1 MLYHVSMVGVLVLF
15 TITTVISSNPNWA
28 LNNCGLVSKE
38 AKFHKYYK
46 INDSNP
52 IIFFFN
58 PPYNLVQGD
67 AEKNLF
73 PLPQI

>member
-1 MLYHVSMVGVLVLF
+1 M
-15 TITTVISSNPNWA
+15 PE
-28 LNNCGLVSKE
+28 E

-46 INDSNP
+46 ITDSNP
-52 IIFFFN
+52 IIIFFN

-73 PLPQI
+73 PLPKILTKWLNIKV